1 MRAAS
6 AAIVM
11 MLLAGATAH
20 AQAPA
25 DYPRKPV
32 RIVVPFTPGGPVD
45 IVARSVAPKMS
56 ESLGQQVLVDNRAGA
71 GSALGTELVAKAPP
85 DGYTIL
91 MVSGSFVMNP
101 AMVKK
106 LPYDSMKDFAHVTV
120 MAEVPSAIVIHPVLP
135 VKTLKGFIALAKRRP
150 GELNYSSP
158 GQGTLGHLSG
168 ELFSSV
174 TGVKM
179 THVPY
184 KGASQALVDLMSGQV
199 QMLVAALPG
208 LVQLTRE
215 GKIRMIA
222 QTGRKRSAS
231 MPEVPT
237 VVESGFPEFVVASQ
251 FGLMAPAGTPR
262 GIVDRVRQASLAAL
276 DDPVV
281 GRRLAE
287 LGAERLGSTPEEHEA
302 ISKAEIAKWLRV
314 TREAG
319 IQPQ

>member
-1 MRAAS
+1 MMRAATVIACV
-6 AAIVM
+6 AAV
-11 MLLAGATAH
+11 GASQ
-20 AQAPA
+20 AQTPS

-32 RIVVPFTPGGPVD
+32 RIVVPFTAGGPVD
-45 IVARSVAPKMS
+45 IVARSVAPKMT
-56 ESLGQQVLVDNRAGA
+56 ESLGQQVIVDNRAGA
-71 GSALGTELVAKAPP
+71 GSALGTELVAKSPP

-106 LPYDSMKDFAHVTV
+106 LPYDAMKDFAYVTV
-120 MAEVPSAIVIHPVLP
+120 MAEVPSAMVIHPVLP
-135 VKTLKGFIALAKRRP
+135 VRTVKEFIALAKRRP

-158 GQGTLGHLSG
+158 GLGTLGHLSG
-168 ELFSSV
+168 ELFGTT

-199 QMLVAALPG
+199 QTLIAALPG

-262 GIVDRVRQASLAAL
+262 GIVDRVRHASLAAL
-276 DDPVV
+276 DDATV
-281 GRRLAE
+281 GKRLTE
-287 LGAERLGSTPEEHEA
+287 LGAERVGSTPEEHEA
-302 ISKAEIAKWLRV
+302 ISKAEIAKWIKV
-314 TREAG
+314 TRQAG